1 VAQSYEEKLRKQ
13 REYRKA
19 NIEKVRQQ
27 SRDFYKRNSK
37 KIIAQTNARS
47 AAEREFRDG
56 LLAQFPC
63 TTCGDPDPV
72 VIEWHHVDP
81 SNKSFGIRKF
91 MAKPHDEWWDEVLKC
106 IPVCANCHKK
116 LHKNKLCLLPL
127 KK

>member
-1 VAQSYEEKLRKQ
+1 MAQSYEEKRRKQ

-27 SRDFYKRNSK
+27 ARDFYKRNSK
-37 KIIAQTNARS
+37 KIIAQTSARS
-47 AAEREFRDG
+47 AAERDFRDS
-56 LLAQFPC
+56 LLSQFPC
-63 TTCGDPDPV
+63 VTCGNPDPT

-91 MAKPHDEWWDEVLKC
+91 MLKPHEEWWDEVLKC

-116 LHKNKLCLLPL
+116 IHKNKLCLLPQKL
-127 KK
+127 